1 MKFDR
6 MSQLS
11 KGTIALLIG
20 ASLAGCFD
28 SIMEDKAEKFVGTY
42 DNQYN
47 DDKLVFANKMVE
59 IQSNGQSMK
68 APFTIDGSNLIIEVK
83 RSSKEKRPEIVM
95 RIHGN
100 GAELLTCSACAMF
113 NLSNTWLK
121 VGAEP
126 IQNSE

>member
-1 MKFDR
+1 MKVNQIKLVVKGMVLMA
-6 MSQLS
+6 MSV
-11 KGTIALLIG
+11 
-20 ASLAGCFD
+20 SLTACFEG
-28 SIMEDKAEKFVGTY
+28 IIEDKAEKFVGTY

-100 GAELLTCSACAMF
+100 GGELLTCSACAMF

-126 IQNSE
+126 VSK